1 MSKLLRADFLQMRKN
16 RVFWLGVILMV
27 VYALSTIYID
37 YRNMQ
42 DGMAV
47 SVDQIFFVHITWVGA
62 FVIIFTTLFV
72 GTEYSDGTI
81 RNKLM
86 IGHSRISIYLA
97 NLITSVTASVI
108 MLLAHT
114 VVSLAVGIPVLGTFR
129 VGPSEIVQFYFL
141 MLLMTAAFAA
151 VAVLF
156 SMLNQNRAA
165 AAVICITGFFLLL
178 FSSLY
183 VNARLSE
190 PKMYDS
196 YVYEDDAGELVSV
209 RSQRNPNY
217 LDGTG
222 RIIFQFLSD
231 FLPTGQSLQIAQ
243 ENMEHKSQMAVSS
256 VGIILVV
263 ILGGMTAFQ
272 RKDLK

>member
-1 MSKLLRADFLQMRKN
+1 
-16 RVFWLGVILMV
+16 
-27 VYALSTIYID
+27 
-37 YRNMQ
+37 
-42 DGMAV
+42 
-47 SVDQIFFVHITWVGA
+47 
-62 FVIIFTTLFV
+62 
-72 GTEYSDGTI
+72 
-81 RNKLM
+81 
-86 IGHSRISIYLA
+86 
-97 NLITSVTASVI
+97 
-108 MLLAHT
+108 T

-129 VGPSEIVQFYFL
+129 VGPSEIAQFYFL

-151 VAVLF
+151 VAFLF

-196 YVYEDDAGELVSV
+196 YVYEDEAGELVSV

-231 FLPTGQSLQIAQ
+231 LLPTGQSLQIAQ

-263 ILGGMTAFQ
+263 TLGGMTAFQ
-272 RKDLK
+272 RKD

>member
-1 MSKLLRADFLQMRKN
+1 MSKLLRADFLRMRKSK
-16 RVFWLGVILMV
+16 VFWLGVILMV
-27 VYALSTIYID
+27 VYALLTIYID
-37 YRNMQ
+37 YRNML

-47 SVDQIFFVHITWVGA
+47 SVDQIFFGHITWVGA

-114 VVSLAVGIPVLGTFR
+114 AVSLAVGLPILGSFR
-129 VGPSEIVQFYFL
+129 VELSEIVQFYIL
-141 MLLMTAAFAA
+141 MLLMAA
-151 VAVLF
+151 VFAVIAVLF
-156 SMLNQNRAA
+156 SMLNQNKAA
-165 AAVICITGFFLLL
+165 AAVICITGFFILL
-178 FSSLY
+178 FCSLY
-183 VNARLSE
+183 VDARLSE
-190 PKMYDS
+190 PKMYDG
-196 YVYEDDAGELVSV
+196 YVYEDNAGETVTV
-209 RSQRNPNY
+209 NPQRNPNY
-217 LDGTG
+217 LEGTN
-222 RIIFQFLSD
+222 RKIFQFLSD

-243 ENMEHKSQMAVSS
+243 EKLEHKSQMALYS
-256 VGIILVV
+256 VGTILIVT
-263 ILGGMTAFQ
+263 IGGTTAFR